1 MAETKYTKDHEW
13 VRIEGDTVT
22 VGITDYAQE
31 QLGDVVY
38 VELPDVGKAVKAG
51 DEAAVVESVKAASE
65 VYAPVSGEVV
75 EVNEAL
81 ADAPAGVNEDAT
93 GAGWCKTVS
102 EGGRIYGDENGPIRV
117 ENAGDMK
124 VELLFVNVE
133 ARAPAPVADAAAMS
147 MVGHG

>member
-75 EVNEAL
+75 EVNETL

-93 GAGWCKTVS
+93 GAGW
-102 EGGRIYGDENGPIRV
+102 
-117 ENAGDMK
+117 
-124 VELLFVNVE
+124 FVKLKL
-133 ARAPAPVADAAAMS
+133 ADAGELDGLMS
-147 MVGHG
+147 EDAYKTYLSELD